1 MWMKVIMKRDQT
13 ARSRYHN
20 QKPKEPSTLKILLMG
35 NPNVGKSVIFSRLTG
50 IEVISAN
57 YPGTTVEYTEG
68 RMKLGTQMATLVD
81 APGVYSL
88 DPTSRVEEVSRK
100 IFLKGADVVVNV
112 IDATN
117 LERNLNLT
125 LQILEWGV
133 PTVVALNL
141 WDAATRKGIE
151 IDVPA
156 LERELGVPVVP
167 TVAVSGQGIRDLVA
181 ALAGVK
187 APRVIHFTTSDKR
200 WARIGEIATR
210 TQKVMH
216 RHPSLFDKLEDIS
229 IKPLT
234 GIPIAMLVLYFSF
247 RLVIDA
253 GELLQFRVTDPVF
266 SAYSQ
271 FIGKVIESHISSPL
285 LRDIL
290 IGTSPQLLKSFGIL
304 TTGLYIPLGVVLPFL
319 IPFYLVLGALEDIGY
334 LPRLSIILDAFMHRI
349 GLHGAAIL
357 PCVLGMGCSVP
368 AVLSV
373 RILESPKQR
382 YLAATLLTMA
392 IPCASQSAMI
402 FGMLAPH
409 GLRYILYVYLSLFTT
424 FAVTGFLLHRFIG
437 GESPEIFLEIP
448 PYRMP
453 NFYSLFKKT
462 FIRIREFLKEAV
474 PYIALGMIVMNFF
487 YLSGLMHLIGEALR
501 PVVSGLLGLPS
512 DAATALIIGFL
523 RKDVGIGMF
532 APLGMT
538 AGQLVVA
545 SVVLAMYF
553 PCVATLMVMLR
564 ELGVS
569 GTLKSM
575 ALRLTAAFLVGTTLH
590 FLLV

>member
-1 MWMKVIMKRDQT
+1 M
-13 ARSRYHN
+13 
-20 QKPKEPSTLKILLMG
+20 TLKILLMG

-50 IEVISAN
+50 IGVISAN

-68 RMKLGTQMATLVD
+68 SIRLGDQTATLVD

-88 DPTSRVEEVSRK
+88 DPTTRVEAVSRE
-100 IFLKGADVVVNV
+100 IFCKGADVVINV

-117 LERNLNLT
+117 LERNLYLS
-125 LQILEWGV
+125 LQILERGM

-141 WDAATRKGIE
+141 WDAAVKKGIE
-151 IDVPA
+151 IDVEA
-156 LERELGVPVVP
+156 LEKELGVPVVP
-167 TVAVSGQGIRDLVA
+167 TVAVSGQGIRDLVEELSRARA
-181 ALAGVK
+181 AHIV
-187 APRVIHFTTSDKR
+187 HFDSADQR
-200 WARIGEIATR
+200 WARIGEIASR
-210 TQKVMH
+210 TQKVVH
-216 RHPSLFDKLEDIS
+216 RHPSVFDRLEDIS

-234 GIPIAMLVLYFSF
+234 GIPIAILILYLAFS
-247 RLVIDA
+247 L
-253 GELLQFRVTDPVF
+253 
-266 SAYSQ
+266 
-271 FIGKVIESHISSPL
+271 VIESGELFIQYITDPIFIAYSDFITNIVNSNISSPIM
-285 LRDIL
+285 REIL
-290 IGTSPQLLKSFGIL
+290 IGNTPELMRSFGIF

-319 IPFYLVLGALEDIGY
+319 IPFYLVLGILEDIGY

-382 YLAATLLTMA
+382 YLAATLMTMA
-392 IPCASQSAMI
+392 IPCASQTAMI
-402 FGMLAPH
+402 FGMLAPF
-409 GLRYILYVYLSLFTT
+409 GLRYILAVYLSLFIA
-424 FAVTGFLLHRFIG
+424 FVATGFLLHKIIG

-453 NFYSLFKKT
+453 DLESLLKKT
-462 FIRIREFLKEAV
+462 YIRIREFLKEAV
-474 PYIALGMIVMNFF
+474 PYIALGMLVMNFF
-487 YLSGLMHLIGEALR
+487 YLTGLMHFIGEAMR
-501 PVVSGLLGLPS
+501 PVVSGFLGLPS

-532 APLGMT
+532 APLDMT
-538 AGQLVVA
+538 AKQLVIA

-553 PCVATLMVMLR
+553 PCVATFMVMLK

-569 GTLKSM
+569 GTIKSV
-575 ALRLTAAFLVGTTLH
+575 ALRLVAALLMGGALH
-590 FLLV
+590 ILMT

>member
-1 MWMKVIMKRDQT
+1 M
-13 ARSRYHN
+13 
-20 QKPKEPSTLKILLMG
+20 EPSTLKILLMG

-68 RMKLGTQMATLVD
+68 RMKLGEQMATLVD

-88 DPTSRVEEVSRK
+88 DPTTHVEEVSRM
-100 IFLKGADVVVNV
+100 IFSKGADVVVNV

-125 LQILEWGV
+125 LQILERGV

-141 WDAATRKGIE
+141 WDAATKKGIE
-151 IDVPA
+151 IDVAA
-156 LERELGVPVVP
+156 LEKELGVPVVP
-167 TVAVSGQGIRDLVA
+167 TVAVSGQGIRDLVG
-181 ALAGVK
+181 ALARAKTPPVM
-187 APRVIHFTTSDKR
+187 HFASSDQR
-200 WARIGEIATR
+200 WARIGEIAAR

-216 RHPSLFDKLEDIS
+216 RHPSLFDRLEDIS

-234 GIPIAMLVLYFSF
+234 GIPIAMLVLYLSFS
-247 RLVIDA
+247 LVIEA
-253 GELLQFRVTDPVF
+253 GELLQVKITDPIF
-266 SAYSQ
+266 IAYSL
-271 FIGKVIESHISSPL
+271 FISGFVESHISSPL
-285 LRDIL
+285 LHDIL
-290 IGTSPQLLKSFGIL
+290 IGTSPELLKSFGIL

-382 YLAATLLTMA
+382 YLAATLMTMA

-402 FGMLAPH
+402 FGMLAPY
-409 GLRYILYVYLSLFTT
+409 GLRYILAVYLSLFTT

-453 NFYSLFKKT
+453 NLPSLLKKT

-487 YLSGLMHLIGEALR
+487 YLSGLMRLIGETMR

-532 APLGMT
+532 APLDMT
-538 AGQLVVA
+538 PAQLVVA

-553 PCVATLMVMLR
+553 PCVATFMVMLK

-569 GTLKSM
+569 GTLKSV
-575 ALRLTAAFLVGTTLH
+575 ALRLVAALLVGTSLH
-590 FLLV
+590 FLLN

>member
-1 MWMKVIMKRDQT
+1 M
-13 ARSRYHN
+13 
-20 QKPKEPSTLKILLMG
+20 KILLMG

-50 IEVISAN
+50 IEVVSAN

-68 RMKLGTQMATLVD
+68 RMKLGERMVTLVD

-88 DPTSRVEEVSRK
+88 DPTSQVEEVSRK
-100 IFLKGADVVVNV
+100 MFSLGADVVVNV
-112 IDATN
+112 IDSTN

-125 LQILEWGV
+125 LQILEQGR

-141 WDAATRKGIE
+141 WDAAVHKGIQ
-151 IDVPA
+151 IDIIA
-156 LERELGVPVVP
+156 LERELGVPVVA
-167 TVAVSGQGIRDLVA
+167 TVAVSGQGIHELVA
-181 ALAGVK
+181 AIGK
-187 APRVIHFTTSDKR
+187 ARVPPPVHFETADQR
-200 WARIGEIATR
+200 WARIGEIAAR
-210 TQKVMH
+210 TQVVSH
-216 RHPSLFDKLEDIS
+216 RHPTLLDKLEDIS
-229 IKPLT
+229 IRPIT
-234 GIPIAMLVLYFSF
+234 GIPLAVLILYLSFS
-247 RLVIDA
+247 LVIEI
-253 GELLQFRVTDPVF
+253 GELLQKKVTDPLF
-266 SAYSQ
+266 LAYSQ
-271 FIGKVIESHISSPL
+271 FITGLVESHTSGL

-290 IGTSPQLLKSFGIL
+290 VGTTPELLKSFGIL

-319 IPFYLVLGALEDIGY
+319 IPFYLVLGILEDIGY
-334 LPRLSIILDAFMHRI
+334 LPRLSVILDALMHRI

-382 YLAATLLTMA
+382 YLAATLMTMA

-402 FGMLAPH
+402 FGMLAPY
-409 GLRYILYVYLSLFTT
+409 GLKYIFMVYGSLFLT
-424 FAVTGFLLHRFIG
+424 FVITGFFLHKIIG

-453 NFYSLFKKT
+453 NPGSLLKKT
-462 FIRIREFLKEAV
+462 FIRVREFLKEAV
-474 PYIALGMIVMNFF
+474 PYIALGMVVMNIF
-487 YLSGLMHLIGEALR
+487 YLSGLMHFIGQALR

-523 RKDVGIGMF
+523 RKDIGIGMF

-538 AGQLVVA
+538 PEQLVIS

-553 PCVATLMVMLR
+553 PCVATFMVMLK
-564 ELGVS
+564 ELGIA
-569 GTLKSM
+569 GTLKSV
-575 ALRLTAAFLVGTTLH
+575 ALRLAAALLVGTMLH
-590 FLLV
+590 LLIM

>member
-1 MWMKVIMKRDQT
+1 
-13 ARSRYHN
+13 
-20 QKPKEPSTLKILLMG
+20 MG

-50 IEVISAN
+50 IEVVSAN

-68 RMKLGTQMATLVD
+68 RMKLGEQMATLVD

-88 DPTSRVEEVSRK
+88 DPTSNVEEVTRQ
-100 IFLKGADVVVNV
+100 IFAQGADVIVNV
-112 IDATN
+112 IDSTN

-125 LQILEWGV
+125 LQILEWGL

-141 WDAATRKGIE
+141 WDVATHKGIE
-151 IDVPA
+151 IDTQA
-156 LERELGVPVVP
+156 LEKELGVSVVP
-167 TVAVSGQGIRDLVA
+167 TVAVSGQGIFELVE
-181 ALAGVK
+181 ALAL
-187 APRVIHFTTSDKR
+187 ARPPPPMHFDSSDQR
-200 WARIGEIATR
+200 WARIGEIAAK
-210 TQKVMH
+210 TQKVLH
-216 RHPSLFDKLEDIS
+216 RHPSIFDKLEDIS

-234 GIPIAMLVLYFSF
+234 GIPIALLVLYLSFS
-247 RLVIDA
+247 LVIEV
-253 GELLQFRVTDPVF
+253 GEFLQLKITDPIF
-266 SAYSQ
+266 LAYSQ
-271 FIGKVIESHISSPL
+271 FISGVVESHISSSL

-290 IGTSPQLLKSFGIL
+290 IGTSPELLKSFGIL

-319 IPFYLVLGALEDIGY
+319 IPFYLVLGILEDIGY

-382 YLAATLLTMA
+382 YLAATLMTMA

-402 FGMLAPH
+402 FGMLAPY
-409 GLRYILYVYLSLFTT
+409 GLKYILTVYLTLFCT
-424 FAVTGFLLHRFIG
+424 FVVTGFILHRFIG
-437 GESPEIFLEIP
+437 GESPEIFMEIP

-453 NFYSLFKKT
+453 NPGSLFRKT
-462 FIRIREFLKEAV
+462 FIRVREFLKEAV

-487 YLSGLMHLIGEALR
+487 YLSGLMHIIGEALR

-512 DAATALIIGFL
+512 DAATVLIIGFL

-532 APLGMT
+532 APLDMT
-538 AGQLVVA
+538 PQQLVIA

-553 PCVATLMVMLR
+553 PCVATFMVMLK

-569 GTLKSM
+569 GTLKSV
-575 ALRLTAAFLVGTTLH
+575 ALRLVAALLVGTTLH
-590 FLLV
+590 FLFV

>member
-1 MWMKVIMKRDQT
+1 MV
-13 ARSRYHN
+13 
-20 QKPKEPSTLKILLMG
+20 KILLMG

-50 IEVISAN
+50 IDVISAN

-68 RMKLGTQMATLVD
+68 RMKLGEQMATLVD

-88 DPTSRVEEVSRK
+88 DPTTRVEEVSRK

-133 PTVVALNL
+133 PTIVALNL
-141 WDAATRKGIE
+141 WDVATRKGIE
-151 IDVPA
+151 IDVKA
-156 LERELGVPVVP
+156 LEKELGVPVVA
-167 TVAVSGQGIRDLVA
+167 TVAVSGQGIRDLVG
-181 ALAGVK
+181 ALNEVRDKREVREARSSPLTNFDS
-187 APRVIHFTTSDKR
+187 ADKR
-200 WARIGEIATR
+200 WARIGEIAAR

-216 RHPSLFDKLEDIS
+216 RHPSIFDRLEDFS

-234 GIPIAMLVLYFSF
+234 GIPFAILVLYLSFS
-247 RLVIDA
+247 LVIEA
-253 GELLQFRVTDPVF
+253 GELLQLKITDPIF
-266 SAYSQ
+266 IAYSQ
-271 FIGKVIESHISSPL
+271 FISELVESHISSPL

-319 IPFYLVLGALEDIGY
+319 IPFYLVLGVLEDIGY

-382 YLAATLLTMA
+382 YLAATLMTMA

-402 FGMLAPH
+402 FGMLAPY
-409 GLRYILYVYLSLFTT
+409 GLRYILAVYLSLFTT
-424 FAVTGFLLHRFIG
+424 FALTGFLLHRFIG

-453 NFYSLFKKT
+453 NLLSLFKKT

-487 YLSGLMHLIGEALR
+487 FLSGLMHQIGETMR

-532 APLGMT
+532 APLDMN
-538 AGQLVVA
+538 AVQLTIA
-545 SVVLAMYF
+545 SVVLALYF
-553 PCVATLMVMLR
+553 PCVATFMVMLK
-564 ELGVS
+564 ELGVL
-569 GTLKSM
+569 GTVKSV
-575 ALRLTAAFLVGTTLH
+575 ALRLVAALLVGTAMH
-590 FLLV
+590 LLLA

>member
-1 MWMKVIMKRDQT
+1 M
-13 ARSRYHN
+13 
-20 QKPKEPSTLKILLMG
+20 KILLMG
-35 NPNVGKSVIFSRLTG
+35 NPNVGKSVIFSHLTG
-50 IEVISAN
+50 IGVISAN

-68 RMKLGTQMATLVD
+68 TMKLGGRMATLVD

-88 DPTSRVEEVSRK
+88 DPSSRVEEVCGK
-100 IFLKGADVVVNV
+100 IFSLGADVVVNV

-125 LQILEWGV
+125 LQILEKGV

-141 WDAATRKGIE
+141 WDVAVKKGIE
-151 IDVPA
+151 IDVAA
-156 LERELGVPVVP
+156 LESELGVPVVP
-167 TVAVSGQGIRDLVA
+167 TVAVSGQGIRDLVQSLDRA
-181 ALAGVK
+181 QTPPA
-187 APRVIHFTTSDKR
+187 IHFDSPDQR
-200 WARIGEIATR
+200 WARIGEIAAR

-216 RHPSLFDKLEDIS
+216 RHPSIFDHLEDIS
-229 IKPLT
+229 LKPLT
-234 GIPIAMLVLYFSF
+234 GIPLALLVLYLCFS
-247 RLVIDA
+247 LVIET
-253 GELLQFRVTDPVF
+253 GEMIIIHITDPIF
-266 SAYSQ
+266 SAYSDLITDLVNSQ
-271 FIGKVIESHISSPL
+271 ISSPL
-285 LRDIL
+285 LREIL
-290 IGTSPQLLKSFGIL
+290 IGNTPELLKSFGIL

-319 IPFYLVLGALEDIGY
+319 IPFYLVLGFMEDIGY

-368 AVLSV
+368 AVISV

-382 YLAATLLTMA
+382 YLAATLMTMA
-392 IPCASQSAMI
+392 IPCASQTAMI
-402 FGMLAPH
+402 FGMLAPF
-409 GLRYILYVYLSLFTT
+409 GLRYVLAVYLSLFLA
-424 FAVTGFLLHRFIG
+424 FVATGFLLHKVIG

-453 NFYSLFKKT
+453 NMSALFKKT
-462 FIRIREFLKEAV
+462 FIRVREFLKEAV
-474 PYIALGMIVMNFF
+474 PYIGFGMLLMNFF
-487 YLSGLMHLIGEALR
+487 YLSGLMHQIGLIMR

-532 APLGMT
+532 APLDMT
-538 AGQLVVA
+538 AKQLVIA

-553 PCVATLMVMLR
+553 PCVATFMVMLR

-569 GTLKSM
+569 GTLKSV
-575 ALRLTAAFLVGTTLH
+575 ALRLVAALLVGGGLH
-590 FLLV
+590 LLLACFF

>member
-1 MWMKVIMKRDQT
+1 M
-13 ARSRYHN
+13 
-20 QKPKEPSTLKILLMG
+20 KILLMG

-50 IEVISAN
+50 IDVISAN

-68 RMKLGTQMATLVD
+68 RMKLGEQMATLVD

-88 DPTSRVEEVSRK
+88 DPTTRVEEVSRK
-100 IFLKGADVVVNV
+100 IFLNGADVVVNV

-117 LERNLNLT
+117 LERNLFLT
-125 LQILEWGV
+125 LQILEKGV
-133 PTVVALNL
+133 PTIVALNL
-141 WDAATRKGIE
+141 WDVATRKGIL
-151 IDVPA
+151 IDVKA
-156 LERELGVPVVP
+156 LEKELGVTVVA
-167 TVAVSGQGIRDLVA
+167 TVAVSGQGIRDLVC
-181 ALAGVK
+181 ALREASK
-187 APRVIHFTTSDKR
+187 SSKPNAIHFDSSDQR
-200 WARIGEIATR
+200 WARIGEIAAR

-216 RHPSLFDKLEDIS
+216 RHPSIFDHLEDLS

-234 GIPIAMLVLYFSF
+234 GILLAILVLYLSFS
-247 RLVIDA
+247 LVIEI
-253 GELLQFRVTDPVF
+253 GEMLQLKITDPIF
-266 SAYSQ
+266 LSYSQ
-271 FIGKVIESHISSPL
+271 FISEVVEKNISSPL

-290 IGTSPQLLKSFGIL
+290 IGTSPELLKSFGIL

-319 IPFYLVLGALEDIGY
+319 IPFYLVLGLLEDIGY

-382 YLAATLLTMA
+382 YLAATLMTMA

-402 FGMLAPH
+402 FGMLAPY
-409 GLRYILYVYLSLFTT
+409 GLKYILVVYLTLFYT

-453 NFYSLFKKT
+453 NYHSLLKKT

-474 PYIALGMIVMNFF
+474 PYIALGMMVMNFF
-487 YLSGLMHLIGEALR
+487 FLTGLMHLIGEAMR

-532 APLGMT
+532 APLGMN
-538 AGQLVVA
+538 AAQLVIA
-545 SVVLAMYF
+545 SVVLAMYL
-553 PCVATLMVMLR
+553 PCVATFMVMLK

-569 GTLKSM
+569 GTMKSI
-575 ALRLTAAFLVGTTLH
+575 ALRLVAALLVGTLLH
-590 FLLV
+590 LLLE

>member
-1 MWMKVIMKRDQT
+1 M
-13 ARSRYHN
+13 
-20 QKPKEPSTLKILLMG
+20 KILLMG

-50 IEVISAN
+50 IEVVSAN
-57 YPGTTVEYTEG
+57 YPGTTVKYTEG
-68 RMKLGTQMATLVD
+68 RMKLGEQMATLVD

-88 DPTSRVEEVSRK
+88 DPTSHVEEVTRQ
-100 IFLKGADVVVNV
+100 IFAQGADVIVNV
-112 IDATN
+112 IDSTN

-125 LQILEWGV
+125 LQILEWGL

-141 WDAATRKGIE
+141 WDVATHKGIE
-151 IDVPA
+151 IDTQS
-156 LERELGVPVVP
+156 LEKELGVSVVP
-167 TVAVSGQGIRDLVA
+167 TVAVSGQGIYELVE
-181 ALAGVK
+181 ALAGAR
-187 APRVIHFTTSDKR
+187 APPPIHFQSADQR
-200 WARIGEIATR
+200 WARIGEIAGK
-210 TQKVMH
+210 TQKVLH
-216 RHPSLFDKLEDIS
+216 RHPSIFDKLEDIS

-234 GIPIAMLVLYFSF
+234 GIPIALLVLYLSFS
-247 RLVIDA
+247 LVIRV
-253 GELLQFRVTDPVF
+253 GELLQLKITDPIF
-266 SAYSQ
+266 LAYSQ
-271 FIGKVIESHISSPL
+271 FISSVVESHISSAL
-285 LRDIL
+285 LRDVL
-290 IGTSPQLLKSFGIL
+290 IGTSPELLKSFGIL

-319 IPFYLVLGALEDIGY
+319 IPFYLVLGILEDIGY
-334 LPRLSIILDAFMHRI
+334 LPRLSVILDALMHRI

-382 YLAATLLTMA
+382 YLAATLMTMA

-402 FGMLAPH
+402 FGMLAPY
-409 GLRYILYVYLSLFTT
+409 GLKYILMVYLTLFST
-424 FAVTGFLLHRFIG
+424 FVITGFVLHRFIG
-437 GESPEIFLEIP
+437 GESPEIFMEIP

-453 NFYSLFKKT
+453 NLASLLKKT
-462 FIRIREFLKEAV
+462 FIRVREFLKEAV

-487 YLSGLMHLIGEALR
+487 YLSGLMQIIGEALR

-532 APLGMT
+532 APLDMT
-538 AGQLVVA
+538 PEQLVIA

-553 PCVATLMVMLR
+553 PCVATFMVMLK

-569 GTLKSM
+569 GTLKSV
-575 ALRLTAAFLVGTTLH
+575 ALRLVAALVVGTTLH
-590 FLLV
+590 FLLA

>member
-1 MWMKVIMKRDQT
+1 M
-13 ARSRYHN
+13 
-20 QKPKEPSTLKILLMG
+20 KILLMG

-50 IEVISAN
+50 IDVISAN

-68 RMKLGTQMATLVD
+68 RMKLGEQMATLVD

-88 DPTSRVEEVSRK
+88 DPTTRVEEVSRK

-133 PTVVALNL
+133 PTVIALNL
-141 WDAATRKGIE
+141 WDVATKKGIE
-151 IDVPA
+151 IDLKA
-156 LERELGVPVVP
+156 LERELCVPVVA
-167 TVAVSGQGIRDLVA
+167 TVAVSGQGIRDLV
-181 ALAGVK
+181 GVLNEVRD
-187 APRVIHFTTSDKR
+187 ARSSPVVHFESSDKR
-200 WARIGEIATR
+200 WARIGEIAAR

-216 RHPSLFDKLEDIS
+216 RHPSIFDRLEDFS

-234 GIPIAMLVLYFSF
+234 GIPFAMLVLYLSFS
-247 RLVIDA
+247 LVIEA
-253 GELLQFRVTDPVF
+253 GEMLQLKITDPIF
-266 SAYSQ
+266 IAYSQ
-271 FIGKVIESHISSPL
+271 FISEIVDSHISSSL

-319 IPFYLVLGALEDIGY
+319 LPFYLVLGVLEDIGY

-382 YLAATLLTMA
+382 YLAATLMTMA

-402 FGMLAPH
+402 FGMLAPY
-409 GLRYILYVYLSLFTT
+409 GLRYILAVYLSLFIT
-424 FAVTGFLLHRFIG
+424 FALTGFLLHRFIG

-453 NFYSLFKKT
+453 NLLSLFKKT

-487 YLSGLMHLIGEALR
+487 FLSGLMHLIGETMR

-532 APLGMT
+532 APLDMS
-538 AGQLVVA
+538 AVQLVIA
-545 SVVLAMYF
+545 SVVLALYF
-553 PCVATLMVMLR
+553 PCVATFMVMLK
-564 ELGVS
+564 ELGVL
-569 GTLKSM
+569 GTLKSV
-575 ALRLTAAFLVGTTLH
+575 ALRLVAALLVGTSLR
-590 FLLV
+590 LLLA

>member
-1 MWMKVIMKRDQT
+1 M
-13 ARSRYHN
+13 
-20 QKPKEPSTLKILLMG
+20 EPPTLKILLMG

-68 RMKLGTQMATLVD
+68 RMKLGEQMATLVD

-88 DPTSRVEEVSRK
+88 DPTSRVEEVSRE
-100 IFLKGADVVVNV
+100 IFAKGADVVVNV

-125 LQILEWGV
+125 LQILERGV

-151 IDVPA
+151 IDVAA
-156 LERELGVPVVP
+156 LEKELGVSVVP
-167 TVAVSGQGIRDLVA
+167 TVAVSGQGIRDLVV
-181 ALAGVK
+181 ALQEARSPPVM
-187 APRVIHFTTSDKR
+187 HFDSPDQR
-200 WARIGEIATR
+200 WARIGEIAAR

-216 RHPSLFDKLEDIS
+216 RHPSLFDRLEDIS

-234 GIPIAMLVLYFSF
+234 GIPIAMLVLYLSFS
-247 RLVIDA
+247 LVIKA
-253 GELLQFRVTDPVF
+253 GEFVILKVTDPIF
-266 SAYSQ
+266 MAYSQ
-271 FIGKVIESHISSPL
+271 FITGIVESNISSPF
-285 LRDIL
+285 LREIL
-290 IGTSPQLLKSFGIL
+290 IGNSPELLKSFGIL

-319 IPFYLVLGALEDIGY
+319 IPFYLVLGVLEDIGY

-382 YLAATLLTMA
+382 YLAATLMTMA

-402 FGMLAPH
+402 FGMLAPY
-409 GLRYILYVYLSLFTT
+409 GLRYILAVYLTLFTT

-453 NFYSLFKKT
+453 DLSSLLKKT

-487 YLSGLMHLIGEALR
+487 YLSGLMHLIGETLR
-501 PVVSGLLGLPS
+501 PVVAGLLGLPS

-532 APLGMT
+532 APLDMT
-538 AGQLVVA
+538 AAQLVVA

-553 PCVATLMVMLR
+553 PCVATFMVMLR

-569 GTLKSM
+569 GTMKSV
-575 ALRLTAAFLVGTTLH
+575 ALRLVAALLVGTSLH
-590 FLLV
+590 FLLA

>member
-1 MWMKVIMKRDQT
+1 LLSKNSDKSGS
-13 ARSRYHN
+13 AA
-20 QKPKEPSTLKILLMG
+20 LKILLMG

-50 IEVISAN
+50 IGVISAN

-68 RMKLGTQMATLVD
+68 SMKLGGRTATLVD

-88 DPTSRVEEVSRK
+88 DPTTRVEEVSRK
-100 IFLKGADVVVNV
+100 IFSKGADVVVNV

-125 LQILEWGV
+125 LQILESGV
-133 PTVVALNL
+133 PVVVALNL
-141 WDAATRKGIE
+141 WDAAVRKGIE

-167 TVAVSGQGIRDLVA
+167 TVAVSGQGIRDLVE
-181 ALAGVK
+181 ALDRAKTPV
-187 APRVIHFTTSDKR
+187 PIHFESADQR
-200 WARIGEIATR
+200 WARIGEIAAR

-216 RHPSLFDKLEDIS
+216 RHPSLFDRLEDVS

-234 GIPIAMLVLYFSF
+234 GIPLALLILYMSFS
-247 RLVIDA
+247 LVIEA
-253 GELLQFRVTDPVF
+253 GELIILKVTDPIFV
-266 SAYSQ
+266 AYSD
-271 FIGKVIESHISSPL
+271 FITSFVTNQISSPL
-285 LRDIL
+285 LREIL
-290 IGTSPQLLKSFGIL
+290 IGDTPELMRSFGIL

-319 IPFYLVLGALEDIGY
+319 IPFYLVLGFMEDIGY

-368 AVLSV
+368 AVISV
-373 RILESPKQR
+373 RILESSKQR
-382 YLAATLLTMA
+382 YLAATLMTMA
-392 IPCASQSAMI
+392 IPCASQTAMI
-402 FGMLAPH
+402 FGMLAPF
-409 GLRYILYVYLSLFTT
+409 GLRYVLAVYLSLFLA
-424 FAVTGFLLHRFIG
+424 FVATGFLLHKIIG

-453 NFYSLFKKT
+453 NMTSLFKKT
-462 FIRIREFLKEAV
+462 FIRVREFLKEAV
-474 PYIALGMIVMNFF
+474 PYIGFGMLLMNFF
-487 YLSGLMHLIGEALR
+487 YLSGLMHQIGVAMH
-501 PVVSGLLGLPS
+501 PVISGLLGLPS

-532 APLGMT
+532 APLDMT
-538 AGQLVVA
+538 AKQLVIA

-553 PCVATLMVMLR
+553 PCVATFMVMLK

-569 GTLKSM
+569 GTLKSV
-575 ALRLTAAFLVGTTLH
+575 ALRLVAALMVGGGLH
-590 FLLV
+590 LLLA